1 MTLIS
6 LYSVVAI
13 AGAQSQG
20 GVVIPGN
27 VSIKNSGALI
37 FPDGSRQSSAAL
49 QGPKGDIGPVGLQG
63 PKGEPGLTG
72 PQGPPG
78 ITYASTILV
87 SPAGSP
93 LENGAALLSA
103 LAGITASAS
112 TPALLKIEPGIYDL
126 AASSLNMKPYVDVEG
141 AGENVTTLT
150 GSVIPS
156 ISMAGVVNGADN
168 AEIRFLTV
176 INTGPGTAMSNIN
189 ASPKVTGVTLKAIG
203 PGEVSVGIRNIHAN
217 PVINRVTVSALGG
230 ELSNWG
236 ILSDSASPT
245 MTDVVVTS
253 EGGADDSIAILSLT
267 SSPVMNAI
275 TAKAS
280 GSASKNVAIEN
291 FGSSAMMTNVTAVA
305 SGGLYAEA
313 IINAA
318 SNSSLTNILA
328 TAYGATLS
336 NCGVNTYG
344 PQRPGSAPTFLNITA
359 NASGGTTATGIK
371 VAGSSPT
378 LSNVIAT
385 GTGAANNYG
394 MSTQGFGGAYV
405 VSIDRSTFEG
415 ATNSILNHGEYTL
428 RIGGSKLAGG
438 GANAAGIYRCVNVYS
453 GDYLPLDSSCMT
465 Q

>member
-1 MTLIS
+1 MTFIS
-6 LYSVVAI
+6 FNSVVAI

-27 VSIKNSGALI
+27 VTIRNSGALI

-63 PKGEPGLTG
+63 PKGDTGLTG

-78 ITYASTILV
+78 MTYASTVLV
-87 SPAGSP
+87 SPVGSP

-168 AEIRFLTV
+168 TEIRFLTV
-176 INTGPGTAMSNIN
+176 INSGPGTAMSNIN

-203 PGEVSVGIRNIHAN
+203 PGEVSVGIRNIHAD

-236 ILSDSASPT
+236 ILNDSASPT

-280 GSASKNVAIEN
+280 GSASNNFAIEN
-291 FGSSAMMTNVTAVA
+291 FGSSARMTNVTAFA

-313 IINAA
+313 IRDAA
-318 SNSSLTNILA
+318 SNSSLSNILA
-328 TAYGATLS
+328 TASGATLA
-336 NCGVNTYG
+336 NCGVKIFG
-344 PQRPGSAPTFLNITA
+344 PQRPGSAPTFLNNITA
-359 NASGGTTATGIK
+359 NASGGTTATGIE
-371 VAGSSPT
+371 VAFFSSPT

-385 GTGAANNYG
+385 GSGAANNYG
-394 MSTQGFGGAYV
+394 MSTEGSGGA
-405 VSIDRSTFEG
+405 SIDRSTFEG
-415 ATNSILNHGEYTL
+415 ATNSILNHGEFTL
-428 RIGGSKLAGG
+428 RIGGSKLVGG

-453 GDYLPLDSSCMT
+453 GDYLPLDSSCSA